1 MERQFRSR
9 RSSQAGQALLTIM
22 ILLGVSGIIV
32 AGVFS
37 YAKTNVRLNQ
47 RNNDYISATSAAEA
61 ATEKVLTQIT
71 TDFRNFG
78 DGYLQQN
85 LSTYRSTTP
94 SSSESGAWT
103 NFDFQDLSGQSGH
116 VEVQFSSLN
125 GFSLIGGQYGALR
138 GFNDQIRI
146 LSNAKAKNSADG
158 IVGCVY
164 QDINLTRIPVFQ
176 YAIFFNVVLE
186 FTPLPPMVV
195 TGPVHCNTNI
205 WMNPMGSLT
214 FNSDVTAGGT
224 IYQGINPV
232 SPMPLLGGT
241 VTYNAAHDSNV
252 STLSLPIGT
261 NNTPAA
267 VQQVLGI
274 PPTAEDPQSSLGQ
287 ERYYN
292 KADLIIMVSNNTV
305 VAESGRSTSFAYT
318 IPTNELSSFLST
330 NVSFY
335 NKREAKTVSAIQIDI
350 GKLVQWNA
358 TNTSIRPH
366 LPSQDVETIYI
377 SDQRTVA
384 SGTESGVKLVNG
396 GTLTPEGLTVATSS
410 PLYVQGDYNV
420 PVSAKGT
427 TNTTGTLPA
436 SLVADAVTVL
446 STSWNDSN
454 SSKSLSSR
462 LAGDTTVNA
471 ALITGIVAS
480 TSASDSGGVENFP
493 RFLEDWTGHTFT
505 YNGSIICMYYSA
517 FATGLWKGIG
527 STYDI
532 YNPPNRNW
540 AWDQNFQYR
549 DKLPPST
556 PCLTVL
562 VRSHWR
568 NPTAFT
574 TNSLAGF

>member
-1 MERQFRSR
+1 
-9 RSSQAGQALLTIM
+9 
-22 ILLGVSGIIV
+22 
-32 AGVFS
+32 
-37 YAKTNVRLNQ
+37 
-47 RNNDYISATSAAEA
+47 
-61 ATEKVLTQIT
+61 
-71 TDFRNFG
+71 
-78 DGYLQQN
+78 
-85 LSTYRSTTP
+85 
-94 SSSESGAWT
+94 
-103 NFDFQDLSGQSGH
+103 
-116 VEVQFSSLN
+116 
-125 GFSLIGGQYGALR
+125 
-138 GFNDQIRI
+138 
-146 LSNAKAKNSADG
+146 
-158 IVGCVY
+158 
-164 QDINLTRIPVFQ
+164 
-176 YAIFFNVVLE
+176 
-186 FTPLPPMVV
+186 
-195 TGPVHCNTNI
+195 
-205 WMNPMGSLT
+205 
-214 FNSDVTAGGT
+214 
-224 IYQGINPV
+224 
-232 SPMPLLGGT
+232 
-241 VTYNAAHDSNV
+241 
-252 STLSLPIGT
+252 
-261 NNTPAA
+261 
-267 VQQVLGI
+267 
-274 PPTAEDPQSSLGQ
+274 
-287 ERYYN
+287 
-292 KADLIIMVSNNTV
+292 V